1 MWEKYIVTETIQFN
15 ILDFVGG
22 CCKFMNLNCLYSMLC
37 TGSHLLFES
46 LAKVNN
52 ERVIP
57 ITLIN

>member
-1 MWEKYIVTETIQFN
+1 MWEKYIVTETIQFTT
-15 ILDFVGG
+15 LDFVGG

-52 ERVIP
+52 EYV
-57 ITLIN
+57 